1 MRTLNELGWMWRE
14 NGAIITLVADDG
26 RRVQW
31 FVPLAHIRM
40 QFGRELAA
48 VGCPLQPSVGDPP
61 TVAGLFGAIGR
72 GISRAAKGVSRAV
85 KRAGRKVG
93 RAAKKVSRGVKR
105 GIKAV
110 VPKAIRRAARNVQRA
125 AMKAYRATSGVL
137 KKGLDYASYVPV
149 LGNVAK
155 LAKTAVQMHDRGMAG
170 KLPTVKQLGR
180 AALQAGTVAADYIA
194 PGAGTLASAAL
205 TAGKGLASGQ
215 RWDRALKAGGIK
227 AASSYVP
234 ESVARG
240 AVRLGEGVASGRR
253 FDRAL
258 KSAGIAAASQ
268 YVPEHVLRGAM
279 RAGEGIASGRRVD
292 RALAS
297 GALTAARG
305 YVPGDK
311 VGRMAFDAARDI
323 ASGKRVDRAL
333 KGRAL
338 KLARGYMP
346 GGKAGRMAFGAAR
359 DIASGKR
366 LDRVL
371 KKQARTLYKSPFV
384 RSAMPNSEALHA
396 ASRAIQVA
404 REAKGAARRMRR
416 GLALPADAQKL
427 FAANVTKRGLAEL
440 AKRTRQGDGQAASFF
455 KSVRQLR

>member
-1 MRTLNELGWMWRE
+1 MNTLNELGWQWRQ
-14 NGAIITLVADDG
+14 NGAIITIADDSG
-26 RRVQW
+26 RSLQW
-31 FVPLAHIRM
+31 FVPLSYIRM
-40 QFGRELAA
+40 TFGQELAA

-61 TVAGLFGAIGR
+61 TVAGFFSSIGR

-85 KRAGRKVG
+85 KKATRKVG
-93 RAAKKVSRGVKR
+93 RAAKKVSRGVKK

-110 VPKAIRRAARNVQRA
+110 VPKAIRRAARKVQKA
-125 AMKAYRATSGVL
+125 AMKAYRATSGAL

-155 LAKTAVQMHDRGMAG
+155 LAKTAVQMGDRGMMG

-240 AVRLGEGVASGRR
+240 AVRLGEGVASGKR

-268 YVPEHVLRGAM
+268 YVPEHVLKGAL
-279 RAGEGIASGRRVD
+279 RAGEGIARGKRVD
-292 RALAS
+292 RALTS

-305 YVPGDK
+305 YVPGGK
-311 VGRMAFDAARDI
+311 LGRSAFDAARDI
-323 ASGKRVDRAL
+323 ASGKRVDRSAL
-333 KGRAL
+333 KHFGRHV
-338 KLARGYMP
+338 P
-346 GGKAGRMAFGAAR
+346 GGRAGRMALSAAR
-359 DIASGKR
+359 DVAAGKR
-366 LDRVL
+366 FDRIL
-371 KKQARTLYKSPFV
+371 KKQARTLSKSPFV
-384 RSAMPNSEALHA
+384 RQAMPSNEAFQA

-404 REAKGAARRMRR
+404 REAKSAAKRMKRGR
-416 GLALPADAQKL
+416 GLPSDAQKL
-427 FAANVTKRGLAEL
+427 FAAQVTKRGVAEL
-440 AKRTRQGDGQAASFF
+440 AKRARMGDAPSASFF
-455 KSVRQLR
+455 KTVRQLR